1 MRPKVY
7 VMMSTYNGEKY
18 ISEQLDSILAQKHV
32 DVCLAIRDDGS
43 HDNTLEI
50 LNEYENKYKNINVYH
65 GKNIGYAASFWTLLL
80 SSPNDYDYYAFADQD
95 DIWEKNKLAAGIQA
109 LKSNENDKLKLYA
122 SALNVMDEDMN
133 FQYINE
139 FKRLRSKFGS
149 AVTRPRLSGCTMIFN
164 SSLLSIC
171 KKMDLREKNGKC
183 ISHDA
188 LVYISFLACGGR
200 LTFSRKSYINLRR
213 HPETVTGHG
222 KSIFKRVSSVLDI
235 FTSRKNEALKQV
247 TFIYENINDC
257 LTDENRRLCMDII
270 NYRSSLNSTLRLCFD
285 KRIKC
290 GLLSVDLTN
299 FFAILFHCY

>member
-1 MRPKVY
+1 MKPKVY

-18 ISEQLDSILAQKHV
+18 IREQLDSILDQNYV

-43 HDNTLEI
+43 KDNTLEI
-50 LNEYENKYKNINVYH
+50 LNDYENKYKNITVED

-109 LKSNENDKLKLYA
+109 LQSNENGRLKLYA
-122 SALNVMDEDMN
+122 SALNVTDEDMN
-133 FQYINE
+133 FQYKNE
-139 FKRLRSKFGS
+139 FKKLRPKFGS

-164 SSLLSIC
+164 ASLLSIC
-171 KKMDLREKNGKC
+171 KKMDIRETSGSC

-188 LVYISFLACGGR
+188 LVYISFLACGGN

-222 KSIFKRVSSVLDI
+222 KSILKRVSSVLDI
-235 FTSRKNEALKQV
+235 FTSRKNEAQKQV
-247 TFIYENINDC
+247 AFIYESINDC

-270 NYRSSLNSTLRLCFD
+270 NYKSSLSSTLRLCFD
-285 KRIKC
+285 RRIKC
-290 GLLSVDLTN
+290 GLFSVDFADL
-299 FFAILFHCY
+299 FAILFHCY